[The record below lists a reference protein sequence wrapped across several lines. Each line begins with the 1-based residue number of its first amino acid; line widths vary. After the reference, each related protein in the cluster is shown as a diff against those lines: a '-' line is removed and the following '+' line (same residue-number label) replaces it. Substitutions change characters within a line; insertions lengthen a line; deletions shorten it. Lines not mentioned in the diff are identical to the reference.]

1 MLAIDSMPQISPA
14 ILKLL
19 SQLYP
24 LPWKAAPL
32 LIGLKK
38 KVNNLFYTLRKKDQT
53 FHKHLVGE
61 RLNEGDK
68 LAEIETDKAIMD
80 FETPEE
86 GYLAKIMVPAGQK
99 DVTVGKVHNNIIYY
113 FTILHFNNYA
123 ILQ

>member
-1 MLAIDSMPQISPA
+1 MLAIVSMPQISQA

-19 SQLYP
+19 SQLCL

-38 KVNNLFYTLRKKDQT
+38 KVNHIFYTLRKKIKI
-53 FHKHLVGE
+53 FHKYLVGE

-99 DVTVGKVHNNIIYY
+99 DVTVGKVYII
-113 FTILHFNNYA
+113 L
-123 ILQ
+123 